1 MGLTLSVVCGVGG
14 GAGCTGKR
22 EMAGHAGTDKA
33 WVLWVLTASDP
44 SLFARA
50 PSPFIGLVFCKQGL
64 TL

>member
-33 WVLWVLTASDP
+33 WVLWVLTA
-44 SLFARA
+44 R
-50 PSPFIGLVFCKQGL
+50 
-64 TL
+64 